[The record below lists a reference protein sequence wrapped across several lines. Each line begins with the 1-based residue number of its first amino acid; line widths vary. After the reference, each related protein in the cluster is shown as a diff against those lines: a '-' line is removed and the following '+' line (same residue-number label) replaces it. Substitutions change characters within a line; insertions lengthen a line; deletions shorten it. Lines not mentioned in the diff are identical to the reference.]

1 VTYSGPCEKS
11 ARMGSLSDYAEE
23 LGLRLI
29 AHPVLQPLIVVGKI
43 KNVGRTKLFANSTL
57 HHKVAERRGY
67 SSSSAV
73 ILHTITHP
81 LLFFYYAILN
91 EHVFR
96 MTNFNSV
103 ARVYMFLELK
113 LSMF

>member
-1 VTYSGPCEKS
+1 
-11 ARMGSLSDYAEE
+11 MGSLSDYAEE

-73 ILHTITHP
+73 ILHTNT
-81 LLFFYYAILN
+81 LFPF
-91 EHVFR
+91 FS
-96 MTNFNSV
+96 SV
-103 ARVYMFLELK
+103 PFSMNMFSE
-113 LSMF
+113 